1 MVINRMTDKK
11 QYLADYSFEYSVDD
25 GKRLTGLFWADG
37 LCKLNYMEFGD
48 VISFDATFKTNRY
61 KMVFVPFTGIENHC
75 RNVTLSAG
83 LLASES
89 IESYKWLLNS
99 FLKSFGRQPNVVV
112 TDQDPAMK
120 QAIEEVFPISRHRCC
135 MWHIMKKVA
144 DKVGHELC
152 NNDEFKRR
160 MCDIVWTD
168 SIEPEEFERQWKL
181 VMIEFGLTENKWI
194 DDMFGMRSMW
204 IPAFY
209 RHEPMSEFMNHF
221 NGAMDVQRFN
231 HRKNDHISRYTE
243 PVDWSQTTLEKD
255 AAKIYTRS
263 IFFDQ
268 QLEIHGTISE
278 CLPMDTKVEGPRI
291 RILLKDFKAHGDG
304 LLEVWF
310 KNLEN
315 DVTAQC
321 SCLRFE
327 QYGLLCKHIYFLFKM
342 FGVKEIPNKYVMKR
356 WTKDVV
362 PNELNVKY
370 NLNVGGKDVH
380 QRAKRIAREIIHT
393 GEYLVSNLI
402 SDFDQ
407 LVLVR
412 DQMIVCN
419 EKGHDIRTCGELKAK
434 QQGKQGKKKMKGVQ
448 IEDGVRDK
456 DNEGEDDEEE
466 DDFEDY
472 ISDDG
477 SEEEDQWEEVS
488 GDEDDEDE

>member
-1 MVINRMTDKK
+1 MVMTM
-11 QYLADYSFEYSVDD
+11 
-25 GKRLTGLFWADG
+25 
-37 LCKLNYMEFGD
+37 NIGD
-48 VISFDATFKTNRY
+48 VAALSINGTEEWMPWKGDFAFKILHYGQSSNNGKGSDLY
-61 KMVFVPFTGIENHC
+61 KMVFVPFTGIDNHC

-120 QAIEEVFPISRHRCC
+120 QAIEEV
-135 MWHIMKKVA
+135 
-144 DKVGHELC
+144 GHELC

-160 MCDIVWTD
+160 MCDTVWTD
-168 SIEPEEFERQWKL
+168 SIEPEEFERQWRL
-181 VMIEFGLTENKWI
+181 VMIEFCLTENKWI

-209 RHEPMSEFMNHF
+209 RHEPMSGLM
-221 NGAMDVQRFN
+221 RTT
-231 HRKNDHISRYTE
+231 SR
-243 PVDWSQTTLEKD
+243 SEK
-255 AAKIYTRS
+255 
-263 IFFDQ
+263 
-268 QLEIHGTISE
+268 IHGTISE

-342 FGVKEIPNKYVMKR
+342 FGVKEIPNKYVTKR

-370 NLNVGGKDVH
+370 NLNIGGKDVQH
-380 QRAKRIAREIIHT
+380 KAKRIAR
-393 GEYLVSNLI
+393 
-402 SDFDQ
+402 
-407 LVLVR
+407 
-412 DQMIVCN
+412 
-419 EKGHDIRTCGELKAK
+419 HDIRTCEELKAK
-434 QQGKQGKKKMKGVQ
+434 QQGKQQKKKMKGVQ
-448 IEDGVRDK
+448 IEDGLRDK

-477 SEEEDQWEEVS
+477 SEEDQWEEVS